1 VRLGKS
7 SNALTNGT
15 SDLAHGLSISSR
27 KRFCSTSLSR
37 SFGSISQP
45 LVLSA
50 LDSEASEAA
59 SWSSVVSILV
69 GCEVG
74 QVLGRTLGAR
84 RWCACACLRAGA
96 GVRAPGGGA
105 GISCG
110 LARACRMSLAHGLT
124 RRPEM
129 IAKKVEKLREAKVTT
144 LRRVLLARSCAME
157 GEDVV

>member
-84 RWCACACLRAGA
+84 RWCACACLERERACGRRAVVQAYRAG
-96 GVRAPGGGA
+96 
-105 GISCG
+105 
-110 LARACRMSLAHGLT
+110 
-124 RRPEM
+124 
-129 IAKKVEKLREAKVTT
+129 
-144 LRRVLLARSCAME
+144 RRVPVGCLSHTDSLE
-157 GEDVV
+157 GRK